1 MFKDMA
7 EKRIMDMYLNKAVI
21 IDKLIA
27 SMIEYITSLENT
39 KLSSS
44 VLENKLTLASNLLSK
59 YALSKIRGNWY
70 DTLKEACKSIR
81 EKNIIYSYRIRTN
94 LCLTAIDAVNYYIVQ
109 TATNKHV
116 PILIKFVY
124 ALSNLIT
131 DIDENPSKGDVED
144 LMKLVEILHMKNALP
159 KPTVEVNAKLSDDD
173 ELCHETFFADLRNRL
188 KRKSNNVIFIGGEHG
203 AGKSYTAL
211 QMALELDKTF
221 DLEKQI
227 VYSNKDFV
235 KLCNYFHDQGL
246 WGKVIIYDEFGG
258 GANAYNWYDE
268 GNKLLDEYLQK
279 FRYLRLT
286 VIFTARDV
294 KDAISRARKRY
305 THLINMT
312 DVQQCEIFKL
322 RTYYDIEKDKLVTQ
336 TEQYEF
342 EDDHNKYIIRNW
354 QVPKVD
360 DEIAE
365 RYEQHRDK
373 HIGQS
378 DLKRIEEELEML
390 ESGMTIKEIVED
402 FLRNYAGDEE
412 AYTQDGDINVSFLMA
427 TYGIGRTKANRV
439 KMILKRQLTGIT

>member
-7 EKRIMDMYLNKAVI
+7 ERRTMEMYLNKAVI

-27 SMIEYITSLENT
+27 SMIEYITTLENS

-59 YALSKIRGNWY
+59 YSLSKIHGNWY

-81 EKNIIYSYRIRTN
+81 EKNIIYSWRIRTN

-109 TATNKHV
+109 TSTNKHV
-116 PILIKFVY
+116 PILVKFVY

-131 DIDENPSKGDVED
+131 NIDEDSEKGNVED

-159 KPTVEVNAKLSDDD
+159 KPQVEVEAKLKDDD
-173 ELCHETFFADLRNRL
+173 ELCHNTFFDDLRSRL

-211 QMALELDKTF
+211 QLALELDKTF

-235 KLCNYFHDQGL
+235 KLCNYFHEQGL

-268 GNKLLDEYLQK
+268 SNKLLDEYLQK

-312 DVQQCEIFKL
+312 DVQQCEIYKL
-322 RTYYDIEKDKLVTQ
+322 KTYYDIEKDKLTTQ
-336 TEQYEF
+336 TEPYEF
-342 EDDHNKYIIRNW
+342 EDEHNKYIIKRW
-354 QVPKVD
+354 HVPKVD
-360 DEIAE
+360 NDIAE
-365 RYEQHRDK
+365 KYEEIRDK
-373 HIGQS
+373 YIGQS
-378 DLKRIEEELEML
+378 DLKRIEEELELL
-390 ESGMTIKEIVED
+390 ESGMTIKEIIDD
-402 FLRNYAGDEE
+402 FIKNYAHCEE
-412 AYTQDGDINVSFLMA
+412 AYTQEGDINVSFLMA
-427 TYGIGRTKANRV
+427 AYGIGRAKANRV
-439 KMILKRQLTGIT
+439 KMILKKQLVGV